1 MVTML
6 SKEQNLFLVEFLDE
20 ICKQKQKYIKVKM
33 MDDVSNIHSI
43 ESELEISKK
52 LNEIITELKSN

>member
-1 MVTML
+1 ML

-52 LNEIITELKSN
+52 VK

>member
-1 MVTML
+1 ML